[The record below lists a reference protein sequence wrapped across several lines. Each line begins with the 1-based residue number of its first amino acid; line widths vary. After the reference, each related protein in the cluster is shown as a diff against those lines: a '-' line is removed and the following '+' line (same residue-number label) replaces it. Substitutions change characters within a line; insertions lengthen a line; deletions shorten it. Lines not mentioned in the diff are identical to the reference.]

1 MSGFESRFLAS
12 TRGKIVVLLRRARH
26 TVDELAAAVGLTDN
40 AVRAHLAT
48 LERDGL
54 VQQQGVRRGEGKPA
68 SLYELTAE
76 AERLFPK
83 AHAPVLSQLLTVL
96 EERTSSDDM
105 TAALREV
112 GQRLAD
118 GAPTPHG
125 SPRARLEAAARLL
138 AGLGGLAEVESSD
151 SGSKALHLV
160 GYSCPLGAIVDEHP
174 EACLVAEAL
183 VARAS
188 GLRVSEHCE
197 RDDGH
202 PPRCRFEVEPIDA

>member
-1 MSGFESRFLAS
+1 VSGFESRFLAS
-12 TRGKIVVLLRRARH
+12 TRGKIVVLLRRARR

-83 AHAPVLSQLLTVL
+83 AHAPVLSQLLTVM

-105 TAALREV
+105 SAAMREV

-118 GAPTPHG
+118 GAPAPQG
-125 SPRARLEAAARLL
+125 SPRERLESAARLL
-138 AGLGGLAEVESSD
+138 AGLGGLAEVESS
-151 SGSKALHLV
+151 SGGLRLV

-174 EACLVAEAL
+174 QACLVAEAL
-183 VARAS
+183 VARVS
-188 GLRVSEHCE
+188 GLPVSEHCE

>member
-12 TRGKIVVLLRRARH
+12 TRGKIVVLLRRARR
-26 TVDELAAAVGLTDN
+26 TVDDLASAVGLTDN

-54 VQQQGVRRGEGKPA
+54 VQQRGVRRGEGKPA

-76 AERLFPK
+76 AERLFSK
-83 AHAPVLSQLLTVL
+83 AHAPVLSQLLAVL
-96 EERTSSDDM
+96 EERTSADEL

-125 SPRARLEAAARLL
+125 SPRARLESAARLL
-138 AGLGGLAEVESSD
+138 ATLGGLAEVESND
-151 SGSKALHLV
+151 AEALRLV
-160 GYSCPLGAIVDEHP
+160 GYSCPLGSVVDEHP
-174 EACLVAEAL
+174 QACLVAEAL

-188 GLRVSEHCE
+188 GLPVAEHCD
-197 RDDGH
+197 RDEGH
-202 PPRCRFEVEPIDA
+202 APRCRFEVEPIDA

>member
-1 MSGFESRFLAS
+1 VSGFESRFLAS
-12 TRGKIVVLLRRARH
+12 TRGKIVVLLRRARR
-26 TVDELAAAVGLTDN
+26 TVDDLASAVGLTDN
-40 AVRAHLAT
+40 AVRAHLST

-54 VQQQGVRRGEGKPA
+54 VQQHGVRRGEGKPA

-83 AHAPVLSQLLTVL
+83 AHAPVLSQLLAVL
-96 EERTSSDDM
+96 EERTSAAEM

-112 GQRLAD
+112 GQRLAV

-125 SPRARLEAAARLL
+125 SPRARLESAARLL
-138 AGLGGLAEVESSD
+138 ATLGGLAEVETND
-151 SGSKALHLV
+151 AQALRLV
-160 GYSCPLGAIVDEHP
+160 GYSCPLGSVVDEHP
-174 EACLVAEAL
+174 QACLVAEAL

-188 GLRVSEHCE
+188 GLSVSEHCD
-197 RDDGH
+197 RDEGH

>member
-1 MSGFESRFLAS
+1 VSGFESRFLAS
-12 TRGKIVVLLRRARH
+12 TRGKIVVLLRRARR

-83 AHAPVLSQLLTVL
+83 AHAPVLSQLLTVM

-105 TAALREV
+105 SAAMREV

-118 GAPTPHG
+118 GAPAPQG
-125 SPRARLEAAARLL
+125 SPRERLESAARLL
-138 AGLGGLAEVESSD
+138 AGLGGLAEVESS
-151 SGSKALHLV
+151 SGRLRLV

-174 EACLVAEAL
+174 QACLVAEAL
-183 VARAS
+183 VARVS
-188 GLRVSEHCE
+188 GLPVSEHCE
-197 RDDGH
+197 RDNGH

>member
-1 MSGFESRFLAS
+1 MSRFESRFFAS

-26 TVDELAAAVGLTDN
+26 TVDELASAVGLTDN

-68 SLYELTAE
+68 SLYELTPE

-83 AHAPVLSQLLTVL
+83 AHAPVLGQLLSVL
-96 EERTSSDDM
+96 EERTPSDDL
-105 TAALREV
+105 TAAMREV

-118 GAPTPHG
+118 GLPIPQG
-125 SPRARLEAAARLL
+125 SPRERLQAAAHV
-138 AGLGGLAEVESSD
+138 LGSLGALAEVEGTD
-151 SGSKALHLV
+151 AEGLRLV
-160 GYSCPLGAIVDEHP
+160 GYSCPLGTIVDDHP
-174 EACLVAEAL
+174 QACLVAEAL

-188 GLRVSEHCE
+188 GLEVTEACQ
-197 RDDGH
+197 RDQGH
-202 PPRCRFEVEPIDA
+202 PPRCCFEVQPG

>member
-1 MSGFESRFLAS
+1 MSRFESRFFAS

-26 TVDELAAAVGLTDN
+26 TVDDLALAVGLTDN

-54 VQQQGVRRGEGKPA
+54 VQQRGVRRGEGKPA

-83 AHAPVLSQLLTVL
+83 AHAPVLSQLLSLL
-96 EERTSSDDM
+96 EERSSDDDM
-105 TAALREV
+105 SSTLREV
-112 GQRLAD
+112 GRRLAD

-125 SPRARLEAAARLL
+125 SPRARLEAAAQFL
-138 AGLGGLAEVESSD
+138 GSLGGLAEVASD
-151 SGSKALHLV
+151 PATPPRLV
-160 GYSCPLGAIVDEHP
+160 GYSCPLGSIVEQHP
-174 EACLVAEAL
+174 QVCLVAEAI

-188 GLRVSEHCE
+188 GLEVSEQCE
-197 RDDGH
+197 RDGGH
-202 PPRCRFEVEPIDA
+202 PPRCRFEVESTVE

>member
-1 MSGFESRFLAS
+1 MHAARPKHEGNRPGFVSGFESRFLAS

-125 SPRARLEAAARLL
+125 SPR
-138 AGLGGLAEVESSD
+138 VESSD

>member
-1 MSGFESRFLAS
+1 VSGFESRFLAS
-12 TRGKIVVLLRRARH
+12 TRGKIVVLLRRARR

-83 AHAPVLSQLLTVL
+83 AHAPVLSQLLTVM

-105 TAALREV
+105 SAAMREV

-118 GAPTPHG
+118 GAPAPQG
-125 SPRARLEAAARLL
+125 SPRERLETAARLL
-138 AGLGGLAEVESSD
+138 AGLGGLAEVESS
-151 SGSKALHLV
+151 SGRLRLV

-174 EACLVAEAL
+174 QACLVAEAL
-183 VARAS
+183 VARVS
-188 GLRVSEHCE
+188 GLPVSEHCE

>member
-1 MSGFESRFLAS
+1 VSGFESRFLAS
-12 TRGKIVVLLRRARH
+12 TRGKIVVLLRRARR

-83 AHAPVLSQLLTVL
+83 AHAPVLSQLLTVM

-105 TAALREV
+105 SAAMREV

-118 GAPTPHG
+118 GAPAPQG
-125 SPRARLEAAARLL
+125 SPRERLESAARLL
-138 AGLGGLAEVESSD
+138 AGLGGLAEVESS
-151 SGSKALHLV
+151 SGRLRLV

-174 EACLVAEAL
+174 QACLVAEAL
-183 VARAS
+183 VARVS
-188 GLRVSEHCE
+188 GLPVSEHCE

>member
-1 MSGFESRFLAS
+1 MKLVLNELGKVMSTSNLGSGGGTWSPHSSNTANRLTAVSCPPAS
-12 TRGKIVVLLRRARH
+12 STCY
-26 TVDELAAAVGLTDN
+26 AVGDYGTIL
-40 AVRAHLAT
+40 
-48 LERDGL
+48 
-54 VQQQGVRRGEGKPA
+54 K
-68 SLYELTAE
+68 
-76 AERLFPK
+76 
-83 AHAPVLSQLLTVL
+83 
-96 EERTSSDDM
+96 
-105 TAALREV
+105 
-112 GQRLAD
+112 
-118 GAPTPHG
+118 
-125 SPRARLEAAARLL
+125 
-138 AGLGGLAEVESSD
+138 SSD